1 LLSFQLNWPQRLWTP
16 SAGDERIPPDFFLTA
31 CPDTKAI
38 STIIRSRRLQPAPK
52 ESLGEDINQRRL
64 KPAATEI
71 TTEITEVELN
81 LIRTETGTGRSL
93 CRGLSVKRG

>member
-1 LLSFQLNWPQRLWTP
+1 
-16 SAGDERIPPDFFLTA
+16 LTA

-71 TTEITEVELN
+71 IKEITE
-81 LIRTETGTGRSL
+81 IDISL
-93 CRGLSVKRG
+93 F